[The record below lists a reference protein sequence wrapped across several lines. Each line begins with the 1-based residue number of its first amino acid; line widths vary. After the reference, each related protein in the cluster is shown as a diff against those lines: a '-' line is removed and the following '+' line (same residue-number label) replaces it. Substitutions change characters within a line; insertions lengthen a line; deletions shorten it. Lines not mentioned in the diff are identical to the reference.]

1 MSGAKETPRQKMIG
15 MMYLV
20 YTALLAMNVSADI
33 LDAFAIVNDGQEKTN
48 ASIELKLEEQYAAFE
63 HQYNKEPEKTQLYWD
78 QALLIRE
85 KTDSIVNYIENLK
98 LYLLLKTENIS
109 MNDLWYPKDPEKVII
124 NEGTDTT
131 GRRISYKFNLSNISS
146 KDNYDAPTTI
156 MIEDEQ
162 KATELKHVIQN
173 YRNFVV
179 NSVESAGVKNY
190 SKHVG
195 LLTDTD
201 LSGEPIKYYN
211 KAKQE
216 VSWEQKHFDK
226 VIFVAEMALLNKFVG
241 EIQNT
246 EYDALSELSRQIG
259 ASEFRF
265 NNLEAKVMPKSTY
278 VISGRNYEADIF
290 IAAQDTTKQFNVRY
304 SMGVDKFNIENT
316 NAPRI
321 QSEGGVVKL
330 KFPAATQGFQKYAG
344 VIEVVDPVTGEEVPY
359 PFSASYTVAPPSATI
374 APTQMMIFYQGLKN
388 PISVSSPGVAHE
400 NIRVSVSDGATLSNG
415 EAPGTYFVE
424 VAAGTKNVTVTASGE
439 LDGTPVVLGSYDF
452 RVKRVPNPEA
462 QIAGVS
468 SGKISKDDVLAARGI
483 VPNMGDFEFGD
494 YSYKIVSFKLS
505 TIIAGDLKEAGT
517 NNGGIF
523 SAETLKFI
531 QNAGHGQKLY
541 FENITAKG
549 PDGMTRTLNPI
560 NIEIK

>member
-109 MNDLWYPKDPEKVII
+109 MNDLWHPKDPEKVII

-290 IAAQDTTKQFNVRY
+290 IAAQDTTKQFNVR
-304 SMGVDKFNIENT
+304 
-316 NAPRI
+316 
-321 QSEGGVVKL
+321 
-330 KFPAATQGFQKYAG
+330 
-344 VIEVVDPVTGEEVPY
+344 
-359 PFSASYTVAPPSATI
+359 
-374 APTQMMIFYQGLKN
+374 
-388 PISVSSPGVAHE
+388 
-400 NIRVSVSDGATLSNG
+400 
-415 EAPGTYFVE
+415 
-424 VAAGTKNVTVTASGE
+424 
-439 LDGTPVVLGSYDF
+439 
-452 RVKRVPNPEA
+452 
-462 QIAGVS
+462 
-468 SGKISKDDVLAARGI
+468 
-483 VPNMGDFEFGD
+483 
-494 YSYKIVSFKLS
+494 
-505 TIIAGDLKEAGT
+505 
-517 NNGGIF
+517 
-523 SAETLKFI
+523 
-531 QNAGHGQKLY
+531 
-541 FENITAKG
+541 
-549 PDGMTRTLNPI
+549 
-560 NIEIK
+560 